1 MATCG
6 QDFNLFQS
14 ADMSKYLRRSFS
26 LKQFFPYLNSV
37 NFGIFLI
44 CTHIF
49 LDLGA
54 FQQLVDFVAPL
65 KIPFIVSAITV
76 LYALSLLVRG
86 YFHPLKSKLSLCF
99 TLFFLF
105 VFLYSLIS
113 SKNIQARNEG
123 LKLLAVYYSNFII
136 ASCCVKNIFALSLV
150 TDAYLLAI
158 LHACYH
164 GIRQGGLIW
173 SSKWLGDEN
182 EISIMVICAIPYA
195 FMFFSLYKNR
205 IRKILYALSVAVFLT
220 MIIIANSRG
229 GALALFTIASLCWT
243 FIEKKIR
250 ALLIISIT
258 GFAVFL
264 FAPQKWF
271 NEIKTIQ
278 QGTTESTAFDRT
290 YGWKLAALMFK
301 DYPICG
307 VGMFNYPELYVP
319 YNLQY
324 RIKADRHPRR
334 DPYLKRVAHSTPI
347 EWIAETGILGSLI
360 FSLMLFSIHSNWKHI
375 HLYRKSD
382 PNQSIQYIK
391 THNNA
396 TIVSIIGFWTGALF
410 VSVLFWPF
418 FWILVLFSEMG
429 NNVYMQTFST

>member
-1 MATCG
+1 M
-6 QDFNLFQS
+6 L
-14 ADMSKYLRRSFS
+14 KKPLHEFS
-26 LKQFFPYLNSV
+26 LKHLFPYFYSV
-37 NFGIFLI
+37 NCGIVLI
-44 CTHIF
+44 CAHIF

-54 FQQLVDFVAPL
+54 FQQLLDFVVPL

-86 YFHPLKSKLSLCF
+86 KFHPLRSRLSLCY
-99 TLFFLF
+99 TVFFLF

-113 SKNIQARNEG
+113 SKNIQVRNEG
-123 LKLLAVYYSNFII
+123 LKLLIVYYSNFII
-136 ASCCVKNIFALSLV
+136 ASCCIKNIFALSLV
-150 TDAYLLAI
+150 TDAYLLAV

-182 EISIMVICAIPYA
+182 EISIMVVCAIPYA
-195 FMFFSLYKNR
+195 FMLFLLYKNR
-205 IRKILYALSVAVFLT
+205 VRKILYGFSLAIFLT
-220 MIIIANSRG
+220 LIIIANSRG
-229 GALALFTIASLCWT
+229 GALALFTTGFFCWT
-243 FIEKKIR
+243 FIEKKVR
-250 ALLIISIT
+250 SLLIISSTII
-258 GFAVFL
+258 AIFL

-278 QGTTESTAFDRT
+278 QGTNESTAFDRT

-324 RIKADRHPRR
+324 RIKADRHPKR
-334 DPYLKRVAHSTPI
+334 DPHIKRVAHSTPI
-347 EWIAETGILGSLI
+347 EWIAETGILGSLV
-360 FSLMLFSIHSNWKHI
+360 FSSLLLSIYSNWKHLN
-375 HLYRKSD
+375 LYCKSN
-382 PNQSIQYIK
+382 PNVSIQYIK
-391 THNNA
+391 AHNNA
-396 TIVSIIGFWTGALF
+396 TIVSVIGFWTGAFF

-418 FWILVLFSEMG
+418 FWILVLFSEIA
-429 NNVYMQTFST
+429 NNVKLHTFSP